1 MDNAEVKAQANT
13 VIKVEPLKPDKWVV
27 KIIADG
33 KEIGIYKLTI
43 NKNGKP
49 CLN

>member
-1 MDNAEVKAQANT
+1 MADEKTETKEIKA
-13 VIKVEPLKPDKWVV
+13 EPLKPDKWIVKVV
-27 KIIADG
+27 VGG
-33 KEIGIYKLTI
+33 KEVGVYKLTI